1 MVTRKLSL
9 FTSEMCKLRPRNKK
23 PRMTEFSIKTPLQL
37 TFQAAFVFVFM
48 GCMSISHAQEYVPFC
63 VGFYNVENLFD
74 CEDDPA
80 INDEEYMPDSKK
92 RWNAER
98 YQAKLT
104 SLAQVISEMG
114 TEIHPMGMQ
123 ILGLSEVENRGVIE
137 DLIATPALA
146 QRNYDIVH
154 YDSPDKRG
162 IDVALIYQPEFFKVY
177 NSKSYELTVPGR
189 DDFFSR
195 DQLLVSG
202 VTDGDTVHVIV
213 AHWPS
218 RSGGEKRSQPSR
230 IEAGKLGRH
239 IVDSLLSE
247 NANARIVYMGDLNDD
262 PVNAS
267 VKRFLKS
274 DGRKDAAVGD
284 MLYNPMVDLYNKGV
298 GTLAWRDSWN
308 LFDQTILSPGLVS
321 GEGGSYRFF
330 GAKVFNKPYLRQ
342 QDGNFAGYPFR
353 TYVGNNYR
361 GGYSDHFPV
370 YVILVREAE

>member
-1 MVTRKLSL
+1 MVTCKLSIL
-9 FTSEMCKLRPRNKK
+9 TSEMCKLRPQNKEN
-23 PRMTEFSIKTPLQL
+23 RMAIFSFNNSLQRAL
-37 TFQAAFVFVFM
+37 ETTFIFVFM
-48 GCMSISHAQEYVPFC
+48 SYLTMSQAQDFVPFC

-74 CEDDPA
+74 TVDDPA
-80 INDEEYMPDSKK
+80 INDEEYMPDSDK
-92 RWNAER
+92 RWNTER
-98 YQAKLT
+98 YEAKLT

-114 TEIHPMGMQ
+114 TDIHPMGMQ

-137 DLIATPALA
+137 DLIATPSLA
-146 QRNYDIVH
+146 PRNYAIVH

-177 NSKSYELTVPGR
+177 NSKSYELTIPGR

-202 VTDGDTVHVIV
+202 VADGDTLHVIV

-218 RSGGEKRSQPSR
+218 RSGGEKRSQPAR

-274 DGRKDAAVGD
+274 DGRKAAAVGD
-284 MLYNPMVDLYNKGV
+284 MLYNPMVDLYNKGI

-308 LFDQTILSPGLVS
+308 LFDQAILSPGLVS

-370 YVILVREAE
+370 YVILVREAK

>member
-1 MVTRKLSL
+1 MVTRKLSRVTL
-9 FTSEMCKLRPRNKK
+9 EMCMLRPRNKDH
-23 PRMTEFSIKTPLQL
+23 RMAVYSIHV
-37 TFQAAFVFVFM
+37 TFQTALHAAFVFLFSASLLQV
-48 GCMSISHAQEYVPFC
+48 HAQEYVPFC

-74 CEDDPA
+74 TEDDPE
-80 INDEEYMPDSKK
+80 INDEEYMPDSDK

-146 QRNYDIVH
+146 PRNYDIVH
-154 YDSPDKRG
+154 YNSPDKRG

-177 NSKSYELTVPGR
+177 NTKSYELTIPGR

-202 VTDGDTVHVIV
+202 VADGDTIHVIV

-218 RSGGEKRSQPSR
+218 RSGGEKRSQPAR

-239 IVDSLLSE
+239 IVDSLLTE

-274 DGRKDAAVGD
+274 DGRKEAAVGD
-284 MLYNPMVDLYNKGV
+284 MLYNPMVDLYNKGI

-308 LFDQTILSPGLVS
+308 LFDQTVLSPGLVS
-321 GEGGSYRFF
+321 GDGGRYRYF
-330 GAKVFNKPYLRQ
+330 GAKVFNKPYLCQ